1 MAKSETCTQEADY
14 SETTSRVILS
24 HQNSENLMTY
34 YSYSKGYSS
43 GGFNQ
48 GIDMKP
54 YLPEVSDNYEVGF
67 KSTLR
72 DGTMRLNGTY
82 FYNNYE
88 NQYNSQKSNNRYNLQ
103 RSIY

>member
-1 MAKSETCTQEADY
+1 
-14 SETTSRVILS
+14 
-24 HQNSENLMTY
+24 MTY

-48 GIDMKP
+48 AIDMKAF
-54 YLPEVSDNYEVGF
+54 LPEISDNYEVGF

-82 FYNNYE
+82 FHNIYE
-88 NQYNSQKSNNRYNLQ
+88 NQQITVGRVIDGQPTADIINAKKQ
-103 RSIY
+103 RFKV